1 MGFHKTANIYSIS
14 DTAKIGGK
22 VGWINESQLNNTIKK
37 QIVNLKI
44 GEHTKPIT
52 IPGGFLIVN
61 LDDKKKTENNTNFDD
76 ELKKKIFNEKNS
88 QLKQFSE
95 IHYKKI
101 YKNSTISE

>member
-1 MGFHKTANIYSIS
+1 MI
-14 DTAKIGGK
+14 
-22 VGWINESQLNNTIKK
+22 
-37 QIVNLKI
+37 
-44 GEHTKPIT
+44 
-52 IPGGFLIVN
+52 
-61 LDDKKKTENNTNFDD
+61 KKKTENNTNFDD